1 MTSGIVFSA
10 PLLDDRYQGCRAYAL
25 CVVLAAYAV
34 ASNGERW
41 LFCFIAAAEGMF
53 CASVLF
59 AANADAIQRTFLALL
74 VETAAVYATIDDGF
88 VFKHALHLLVLI
100 RGQ

>member
-1 MTSGIVFSA
+1 
-10 PLLDDRYQGCRAYAL
+10 
-25 CVVLAAYAV
+25 
-34 ASNGERW
+34 
-41 LFCFIAAAEGMF
+41 MF

-59 AANADAIQRTFLALL
+59 AANANAIQRTFLALL
-74 VETAAVYATIDDGF
+74 VETTAVYAAIDDGF

>member
-1 MTSGIVFSA
+1 MTDTKGA
-10 PLLDDRYQGCRAYAL
+10 AHTPCAL
-25 CVVLAAYAV
+25 CLQRMLLQAM
-34 ASNGERW
+34 GICW
-41 LFCFIAAAEGMF
+41 LFCFIAAAVGMF

-59 AANADAIQRTFLALL
+59 AANANAIQRTFLALL
-74 VETAAVYATIDDGF
+74 VETTAVYATIDDGF

>member
-1 MTSGIVFSA
+1 MTDTKGA
-10 PLLDDRYQGCRAYAL
+10 AHTPCAL
-25 CVVLAAYAV
+25 CLQRMLLQAM
-34 ASNGERW
+34 GIRW
-41 LFCFIAAAEGMF
+41 LFCFIAAAEGM
-53 CASVLF
+53 F